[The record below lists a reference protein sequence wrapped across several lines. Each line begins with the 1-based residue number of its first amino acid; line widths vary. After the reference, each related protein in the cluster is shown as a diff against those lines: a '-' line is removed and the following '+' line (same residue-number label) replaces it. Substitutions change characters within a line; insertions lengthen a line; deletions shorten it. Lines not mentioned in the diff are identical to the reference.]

1 MRIGLVLP
9 NQRAT
14 VSRVAAE
21 LASAEQLGYDSA
33 WIPGIPNGPDVL
45 TLLAAAGT
53 AARSLEL
60 GPAVV
65 PTYLRHPVALA
76 SQALTVND
84 ALCGRL
90 TLGIGVSHKVV
101 TEGMLGIDS
110 RRPIAHMRDYL
121 CILLPLLQEQR
132 VDYAGSALRT
142 RYRLEASH
150 STHAGPQV
158 FIAALGPRM
167 LELAG
172 ELAAGAATWLVG
184 PRTLADLTVPLV
196 RAAAARAGRPE
207 PRVFASLPFV
217 ITADVDAARARAAE
231 EFGAYGRLPVYQAML
246 EREGLS
252 SAAELA
258 IVGDEAHL
266 GAVVGRL
273 RDAGVTDLQVT
284 PFGSDDERRRT
295 IELMASFR

>member
-21 LASAEQLGYDSA
+21 LASAEELGYDSA

-90 TLGIGVSHKVV
+90 TLGIGVSHQVV

-110 RRPIAHMRDYL
+110 RRPLAHMRDYL
-121 CILLPLLQEQR
+121 CILLPLLHDQR
-132 VDYAGSALRT
+132 VDHAGPTLRT
-142 RYRLEASH
+142 RFRLEASH
-150 STHAGPQV
+150 SDHDGPPV

-167 LELAG
+167 LQLAG

-184 PRTLADLTVPLV
+184 VRTLAELTVPAV
-196 RAAAARAGRPE
+196 SEAAARAGRPA
-207 PRVFASLPFV
+207 PRVFASLPFML
-217 ITADVDAARARAAE
+217 TVDREAARARAAE
-231 EFGAYGRLPVYQAML
+231 EFGTYGRLPVYQAML
-246 EREGLS
+246 EREGAT
-252 SAAELA
+252 SAADLA
-258 IVGDEAHL
+258 VTGDEAEL
-266 GAVVGRL
+266 GAAVGRL

-284 PFGSDDERRRT
+284 PFGRDEERRRT
-295 IELMASFR
+295 IELMAKLR